1 MYLRLEA
8 YKNIAARDA
17 TRREGT
23 HAPCSAYVQ
32 ASCLKK
38 GASQAL
44 LPREIYS
51 DRGICAICFVPLVCF
66 DKVILGKTFKKS
78 TENWIVL

>member
-8 YKNIAARDA
+8 YKNIAPRDA
-17 TRREGT
+17 TRRDET
-23 HAPCSAYVQ
+23 RAPRSAYDQ

-51 DRGICAICFVPLVCF
+51 DRGICAICFVPL
-66 DKVILGKTFKKS
+66 LG
-78 TENWIVL
+78 VL